1 MEIVTL
7 WHATGDKDD
16 LRDDEDVL
24 YRIFS
29 DAVECAQLLRRQR
42 TLWSVR
48 FPSRPKLPKMDGT
61 GPLMFDPACKK
72 DDRMDDDELSFGRS
86 MQRYMD
92 IVVTPALF
100 KRGTMNG
107 ELFESEEAATRAVV
121 IVGSS

>member
-1 MEIVTL
+1 
-7 WHATGDKDD
+7 
-16 LRDDEDVL
+16 
-24 YRIFS
+24 
-29 DAVECAQLLRRQR
+29 
-42 TLWSVR
+42 
-48 FPSRPKLPKMDGT
+48 MDGT

-107 ELFESEEAATRAVV
+107 KLFESEEAATRAVV

>member
-7 WHATGDKDD
+7 WHVTGDKDD

-29 DAVECAQLLRRQR
+29 DAVECAQVLRRQR
-42 TLWSVR
+42 ALWSVR
-48 FPSRPKLPKMDGT
+48 FPSRPKLPKMDET
-61 GPLMFDPACKK
+61 GPLMFDPACMK
-72 DDRMDDDELSFGRS
+72 DDRMDDDELSFGQS
-86 MQRYMD
+86 KQRYVD